1 MLKRLELLFEWILWE
16 SRVFIVLAVVA
27 SVASA
32 ILLVLMGTRDIF
44 LLFSEL
50 IHALSDR
57 SLYEEFHNTA
67 VTHIIGAIDFY
78 LIATVLFIF
87 GIGLYELFVSKIDY
101 LEKDTRSSKLLVI
114 HTLDELKEKLAKV
127 IIMVLIVTFFKHAL
141 NLRYENVLNI
151 LYLGGGILLVSLAL
165 YFTHKK
171 DKGD

>member
-1 MLKRLELLFEWILWE
+1 MLRRLELFFEWLLWE
-16 SRVFIVLAVVA
+16 SRVFIILAVVA

-32 ILLVLMGTRDIF
+32 LLLVLMGTRDIF
-44 LLFSEL
+44 LLFSEV
-50 IHALSDR
+50 IHVLSDR
-57 SLYEEFHNTA
+57 TLYEEFHKTA

-101 LEKDTRSSKLLVI
+101 LERDTRSSKLLVI

-171 DKGD
+171 